1 METIRFGVSDF
12 IAVTNQTLEYS
23 YGKVEVV
30 GEVQGFKINQ
40 NKYVFFDLK
49 DEAASL
55 SCFMMVWQLR
65 SPLED
70 GMKIVVGA
78 TPKLTKWGKF
88 SLTVQSF
95 QPMGEGSLKRG
106 FELLKSKLATEGLFA
121 PERKRLLPALPA
133 RIGVISSTGA
143 AGYAD
148 FIAILGERWGGMT
161 IQVAQVTVQ
170 GAGSAEQIIKA
181 LAHFNQ
187 ADQPP
192 EVIALL
198 RGGGSLDDLASF
210 NDEPLIRALAAS
222 RVPIIAGIGHETDV
236 TLADMVADV
245 RAATPS
251 NAAQLL
257 VPDRRE
263 IAAKL
268 DTTLLQTLSLVERR
282 QQDSGQQLSTGG
294 QTIERAITSRL
305 QHYKQR
311 LESLGQTLS
320 QLDPKT
326 VLRRGYALVRL
337 ENGRLVD
344 KNVSKNQRLTID
356 IKDAIITAGVQHVR
370 AKKTP

>member
-23 YGKVEVV
+23 YGKVEVI
-30 GEVQGFKINQ
+30 GEVQAFKVNQ

-70 GMKIVVGA
+70 GMQIVVSA
-78 TPKLTKWGKF
+78 APKLTKWGKF

-95 QPMGEGSLKRG
+95 QAVGEGSLKRG
-106 FELLKSKLATEGLFA
+106 FELLKTKLAAEGLFA
-121 PERKRLLPALPA
+121 PERKRPLPALPS

-161 IQVAQVTVQ
+161 IQVAQVAVQ
-170 GAGSAEQIIKA
+170 GADSAEQIIKA
-181 LAHFNQ
+181 LAYFNQ

-210 NDEPLIRALAAS
+210 NDEPLLRAMAAS
-222 RVPIIAGIGHETDV
+222 RVPTIAGIGHETDV

-263 IAAKL
+263 IAARLK
-268 DTTLLQTLSLVERR
+268 TTLLQTIGLVERN
-282 QQDSGQQLSTGG
+282 QQDKHQQLRTDT
-294 QTIERAITSRL
+294 QTIEKAIISRRQQYQQQL
-305 QHYKQR
+305 Q
-311 LESLGQTLS
+311 SLRQTLS

-344 KNVSKNQRLTID
+344 THVKKNQRLTID

-370 AKKTP
+370 PKKTQ